1 MFRLYANKNQLNVC
15 ERETVTSGSANVYR
29 ARFEFSDDWKGL
41 DQTAVFRCGEKS
53 VSVSLDESGEC
64 TIPWEVLTISG
75 WRLEAGV
82 YGARGG
88 ETILPTVW
96 ANLGA
101 VLTGVR
107 VPESQAPSVPD
118 LWEQELAKKGDRLG
132 YSEEGELGLYSGDA
146 LLSSVPVSGG
156 GAGNQGPPGPQG
168 EPGPQ
173 GPAGPQG
180 EQGPAGP
187 AGPQGEK
194 GDPGPQGPAG
204 EPGAPGPKGD
214 PGEPGPQGEQGPPGP
229 AGSGADLTAG
239 DGVSIQDGEIRV
251 STPVR
256 GIVTQ
261 AEFDA
266 LPEERQN
273 SGLFV
278 ISDGKDGDGSG
289 GESSGE
295 TYSTEETRIGT
306 WIDGKPLYRK
316 VLQGTT
322 GAVNKLETLGSIDH
336 FDLLI
341 ISRGTLKTAQGNQI
355 YLSFAQGNYYTT
367 ISVTN
372 SGSVGIL
379 TNAAAHSARPVTVIV
394 EYTKSTDEGGTV

>member
-1 MFRLYANKNQLNVC
+1 M
-15 ERETVTSGSANVYR
+15 
-29 ARFEFSDDWKGL
+29 
-41 DQTAVFRCGEKS
+41 
-53 VSVSLDESGEC
+53 
-64 TIPWEVLTISG
+64 
-75 WRLEAGV
+75 
-82 YGARGG
+82 
-88 ETILPTVW
+88 
-96 ANLGA
+96 
-101 VLTGVR
+101 
-107 VPESQAPSVPD
+107 
-118 LWEQELAKKGDRLG
+118 
-132 YSEEGELGLYSGDA
+132 
-146 LLSSVPVSGG
+146 
-156 GAGNQGPPGPQG
+156 
-168 EPGPQ
+168 
-173 GPAGPQG
+173 
-180 EQGPAGP
+180 
-187 AGPQGEK
+187 
-194 GDPGPQGPAG
+194 
-204 EPGAPGPKGD
+204 
-214 PGEPGPQGEQGPPGP
+214 
-229 AGSGADLTAG
+229 TAG